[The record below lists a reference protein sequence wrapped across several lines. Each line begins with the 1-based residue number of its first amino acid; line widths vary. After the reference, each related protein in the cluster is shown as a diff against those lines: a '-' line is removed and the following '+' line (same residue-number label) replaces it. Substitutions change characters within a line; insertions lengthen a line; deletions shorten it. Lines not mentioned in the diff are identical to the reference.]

1 MTNLSQHFTSVL
13 GRSIH
18 GAAFALVL
26 LCALTLLGMTPTQAQ
41 TYSVLHNFTGGNDGA
56 TPKAGLALDRGGN
69 LYGTT
74 SAGGNVGSA
83 CHLFGQ
89 NNGCGTAFR
98 LAHSGSGW
106 TFNPLYEFMGQ
117 TDGATPSSRVVFG
130 PDGSLY
136 GTALYAGDDSCA
148 LGSGCGVVYKLH
160 PPPSSCRSVLCPWQE
175 TPIFTFQD
183 YHTQGENPS
192 GDLIFDSLGNIYG
205 TTITGGSPCYVCGTV
220 FELTPSPGGG
230 WTETLL
236 YNFPGTTL
244 YTPKSGVIEQGG
256 NLYGTATGG
265 GMGNGGVFE
274 LLSSGS
280 GWTEKDLYAFS
291 FDFGENAVQGG
302 LVIDPSNHLYG
313 GTVSGGQTNFGI
325 VYELADSPSGNW
337 NETTLYNFTRAT
349 GGPYANLTLD
359 HSGNLYGTAFGDG
372 AYHRGS
378 VFKLTPSPSGW
389 IYTDLHD
396 FDVTDGEHP
405 VSSVLI
411 DATGNLYGTTTA
423 GGLYGDGV
431 VWEITP

>member
-136 GTALYAGDDSCA
+136 GTAFYAGDDSCA
-148 LGSGCGVVYKLH
+148 FGQWLWSGLQA
-160 PPPSSCRSVLCPWQE
+160 SSSAVILQVSALSLA
-175 TPIFTFQD
+175 
-183 YHTQGENPS
+183 GNP
-192 GDLIFDSLGNIYG
+192 
-205 TTITGGSPCYVCGTV
+205 
-220 FELTPSPGGG
+220 
-230 WTETLL
+230 
-236 YNFPGTTL
+236 
-244 YTPKSGVIEQGG
+244 
-256 NLYGTATGG
+256 NLY
-265 GMGNGGVFE
+265 
-274 LLSSGS
+274 
-280 GWTEKDLYAFS
+280 
-291 FDFGENAVQGG
+291 
-302 LVIDPSNHLYG
+302 
-313 GTVSGGQTNFGI
+313 VSG
-325 VYELADSPSGNW
+325 LS
-337 NETTLYNFTRAT
+337 
-349 GGPYANLTLD
+349 
-359 HSGNLYGTAFGDG
+359 
-372 AYHRGS
+372 
-378 VFKLTPSPSGW
+378 
-389 IYTDLHD
+389 
-396 FDVTDGEHP
+396 HP
-405 VSSVLI
+405 
-411 DATGNLYGTTTA
+411 G
-423 GGLYGDGV
+423 
-431 VWEITP
+431 